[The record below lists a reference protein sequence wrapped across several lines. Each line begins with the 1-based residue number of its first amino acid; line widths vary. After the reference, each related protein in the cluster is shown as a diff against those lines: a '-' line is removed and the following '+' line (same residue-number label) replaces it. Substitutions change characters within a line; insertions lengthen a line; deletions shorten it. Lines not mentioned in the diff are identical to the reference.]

1 MLRYLKKYWPL
12 CLLCSLMM
20 LGETAVDLLQPDYM
34 ARIVDDGVLRGDM
47 PLILALGLRMIVL
60 VALGGA
66 CGVAGGVF
74 GNLAAQRLGRD
85 LRRQVFDRAV
95 RLNFQQTDAFTPAS
109 LLNRVS
115 GDVDQVANAVKVAFR
130 GVVRYAMMAAGGVF
144 MLWRQSP
151 RFALVSLVSLPFLV
165 FFVCFFLRRAA
176 PRFALVQK
184 GLDRVGALLR
194 EDIGGARVVKACCRE
209 EDETA
214 RFGTANDALC
224 GANLRVQ
231 RLLAWMSPCM
241 NLVLNLCVLA
251 VLYIGNFEA
260 RRGAVT
266 PGAVMAAITYLAQVL
281 TGVSVLGNLSQS
293 FTRAAASWARVRE
306 VLETAP
312 ALADGAECAGPEP
325 GTVELR
331 DVGFTYPGTAEPVL
345 HGVSLRAERGE
356 TLAILG
362 ATGCGKTTLLDLIPR
377 FYDVTDGAVLVDGL
391 DVRAWRSEAL
401 RGRIAVAFQQ
411 AQLYGRSA
419 AENLRWG
426 SPEASDAEV
435 RLAAETAQCADFL
448 DALPEGWNTVLG
460 EGGRSLSGGQRQRVA
475 LARALLKRSEILLL
489 DDATS
494 ALDLSTEAAFYDAL
508 AKNYP
513 DLTKIVV
520 AQRIATAR
528 RADRIALLD
537 GGTIADTGTHAQLL
551 ARSALYREI
560 CESQEGGEDLG

>member
-34 ARIVDDGVLRGDM
+34 ARIVDEGVLRGDM
-47 PLILALGLRMIVL
+47 PLILSLGLRMILL

-66 CGVAGGVF
+66 CGVAGGMF

-85 LRRQVFDRAV
+85 LRREVFDRAV
-95 RLNFQQTDAFTPAS
+95 RLDFQQTDAFTPAS

-130 GVVRYAMMAAGGVF
+130 GVVRYVMMAAGGVF

-151 RFALVSLVSLPFLV
+151 RFAVISLISLPFLV
-165 FFVCFFLRRAA
+165 FFVRFFLRRAA

-194 EDIGGARVVKACCRE
+194 EDIAGARVVKSCCRE
-209 EDETA
+209 ADETA
-214 RFGTANDALC
+214 RFGGANDALC
-224 GANLRVQ
+224 TANLRVQ
-231 RLLAWMSPCM
+231 ELLAWMSPCM
-241 NLVLNLCVLA
+241 NIVLNLCVLA
-251 VLYIGNFEA
+251 VLYVGGYES

-266 PGAVMAAITYLAQVL
+266 PGAVMAAITYLAQVM
-281 TGVSVLGNLSQS
+281 TGVTVLGNLSQS
-293 FTRAAASWARVRE
+293 FTRASASWARVHE
-306 VLETAP
+306 VLETVP
-312 ALADGAECAGPEP
+312 ALADGTETAGPEP
-325 GTVELR
+325 GAVELR
-331 DVGFTYPGTAEPVL
+331 GVSFTYPGTAEPVL
-345 HGVSLRAERGE
+345 QNVSLRVAPGE

-377 FYDVTDGAVLVDGL
+377 FYDADGGAVLVDGL
-391 DVRAWRSEAL
+391 DVRRWRTDAL
-401 RGRIAVAFQQ
+401 RSRIAVAFQR
-411 AQLYGRSA
+411 AELYGRTA

-426 SPEASDAEV
+426 SPDATDAEV
-435 RLAAETAQCADFL
+435 RRAAETAQCAEFL
-448 DALPEGWNTVLG
+448 DALPDGWSTVLG

-475 LARALLKRSEILLL
+475 LARALLKNSEILIL

-494 ALDLSTEAAFYDAL
+494 ALDLATEAAFYDAL

-513 DLTKIVV
+513 GTTKIVV

-528 RADRIALLD
+528 CADRIALLS
-537 GGTIADTGTHAQLL
+537 GGTIADVGTHAELL